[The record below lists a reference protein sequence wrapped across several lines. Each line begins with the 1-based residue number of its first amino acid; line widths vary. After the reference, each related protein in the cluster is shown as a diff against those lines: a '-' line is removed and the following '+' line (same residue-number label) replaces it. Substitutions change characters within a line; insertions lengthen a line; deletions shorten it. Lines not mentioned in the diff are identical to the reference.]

1 MAIKIFSRMDN
12 EAYKRLSVIRNKYG
26 FKSEYEIL
34 QYLVACFLR
43 VADPDNDENEE
54 SIPEEIENMF
64 SDLSD
69 AEKQFD
75 FVKPKRANTY
85 NKQKDALNS

>member
-1 MAIKIFSRMDN
+1 MAVKIFSRMDD
-12 EAYKRLSVIRNKYG
+12 EAYKKLSAIKNKYG

-34 QYLVACFLR
+34 QYVVGCFLR
-43 VADPDNDENEE
+43 VADPENDTNPE

-64 SDLSD
+64 NDLSD
-69 AEKQFD
+69 AERQFD
-75 FVKPKRANTY
+75 FVKPKRANTF